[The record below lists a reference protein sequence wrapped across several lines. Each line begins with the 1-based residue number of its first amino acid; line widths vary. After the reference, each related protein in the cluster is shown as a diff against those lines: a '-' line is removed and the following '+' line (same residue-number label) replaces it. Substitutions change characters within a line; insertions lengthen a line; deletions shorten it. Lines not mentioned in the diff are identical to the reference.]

1 MKSALGLL
9 FLLSF
14 RRIHD
19 KIEMHML
26 IAAAAECD
34 SDDQEA
40 TEVAR
45 EYLAENKASVSQRI
59 QKRTGLKLSV
69 DNPSVSFRNDEIR
82 VSASGGMGFL
92 KAKAALTAEVKWDGK
107 PVVVVRSVDIPFLTV
122 TPEKLNSVVEGPL
135 KKGTG
140 IVEEYAEIRSFKVT
154 DGAVVLEAVRK

>member
-1 MKSALGLL
+1 MGSTLNAYLNKFEEFKALPAGQ
-9 FLLSF
+9 SF
-14 RRIHD
+14 TIRVT
-19 KIEMHML
+19 
-26 IAAAAECD
+26 
-34 SDDQEA
+34 DQEA
-40 TEVAR
+40 TEVAK

-107 PVVVVRSVDIPFLTV
+107 PLVVVRSVDIPFLTV